1 MLQVLSEL
9 MGGVSN
15 ATQVATQCMSL
26 PATWRD
32 TPADMDTELY
42 CSWRKADCPPAAA
55 GHPPGVIR
63 SAAYDFKLKQSTRLF
78 ASQGRDRIGFL
89 NVLCGTYAKH
99 AEFEGCCNSCV

>member
-9 MGGVSN
+9 MAGVSN

-42 CSWRKADCPPAAA
+42 CSWRKADCPPATA
-55 GHPPGVIR
+55 GYPPGAIR
-63 SAAYDFKLKQSTRLF
+63 SASCALTFKHSTYLQTIWWSLSLS
-78 ASQGRDRIGFL
+78 ASR
-89 NVLCGTYAKH
+89 
-99 AEFEGCCNSCV
+99 